1 MIRRTI
7 HLLGPNGPLREW
19 AARQSRPL
27 FFGIAILIVVTVGT
41 VGYMVVGDITFDEA
55 LYQAVITVSTVGY
68 SDKADTTLGRL
79 FSVFYIVAGVCVVSA
94 AISSLAAALVEGR
107 IREVLGRRRMQ
118 RQINELKDHL
128 ILCGYGRFG
137 QITAAEIMKSDVPLV
152 VIDHDEHVINDVEK
166 DGLLGLLADAT
177 EEDTLEKAGL
187 AHARA
192 LLCTLPTDAENVY
205 AILNARETR
214 EDISIVAIARDR
226 RAERKLMVAGAT
238 HVVSPYTIGATHMAR
253 QILTPHVA
261 NVVNLVRAGEE
272 SGTAA
277 GVRMEEVLIEKG
289 SPLDGVALKDSP
301 IRRDFGVMVVAVVEE
316 NGESAFNPGPDVVI
330 KAGDTLVSV
339 GPGEGLKQLKKGC
352 GQP

>member
-1 MIRRTI
+1 MRKTYEI
-7 HLLGPNGPLREW
+7 LGPNGPVRNWVEK
-19 AARQSRPL
+19 RPRPL
-27 FFGIAILIVVTVGT
+27 LFGAAIAAVIVFGT
-41 VGYMVVGDITFDEA
+41 VGYLIIGDLTFDEA

-68 SDKADTTLGRL
+68 GDKADTPGGRI
-79 FSVFYIVAGVCVVSA
+79 FSVIYILAGVCVVSL

-118 RQINELKDHL
+118 RQINQLKDHL

-137 QITAAEIMKSDVPLV
+137 QITAAEITKADVPLV
-152 VIDHDEHVINDVEK
+152 VIDCDESVLNDVEK

-177 EEDTLEKAGL
+177 EEDALVKAGL
-187 AHARA
+187 ERCRA

-214 EDISIVAIARDR
+214 PEVPIVAIARDR

-261 NVVNLVRAGEE
+261 HVVNLVRASEE
-272 SGTAA
+272 SETAT
-277 GVRMEEVLIEKG
+277 GVRMEEVLIQPA
-289 SPLDGVALKDSP
+289 SVLDGVALKDSP

-316 NGESAFNPGPDVVI
+316 SGESVFNPGPDVVI
-330 KAGDTLVSV
+330 KSGDTLVSV
-339 GPGEGLKQLKKGC
+339 GPWDGLKQLQDACAPGS
-352 GQP
+352 